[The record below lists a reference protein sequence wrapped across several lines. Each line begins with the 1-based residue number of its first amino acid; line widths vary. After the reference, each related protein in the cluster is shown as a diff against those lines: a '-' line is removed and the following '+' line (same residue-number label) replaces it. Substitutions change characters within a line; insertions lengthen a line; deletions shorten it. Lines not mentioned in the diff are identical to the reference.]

1 MFIITTMYRVFWEVI
16 FHLLFITVTS
26 VHKIFK
32 GLLGMEF
39 AQNCQSS
46 IQYVVM
52 RSVELWCGLLGH
64 LMEFPLK

>member
-1 MFIITTMYRVFWEVI
+1 MFIIATLNRVFWGVI

-32 GLLGMEF
+32 RLLGMEF

-46 IQYVVM
+46 I
-52 RSVELWCGLLGH
+52 
-64 LMEFPLK
+64 